1 MIYWQIFV
9 AFFIPGILG
18 YGGGPASIPLV
29 EKEVVDRYGWMT
41 TTEFGEVLALANA
54 LPGPIATK
62 MAGYIGFV
70 EAGVLGAIVALFASI
85 APSLILMI
93 GLMVTLLKYKD
104 SPKVKNIT
112 KLIRPV
118 IAVLLG
124 AMALQ
129 FFMTANETSG
139 SIQTIV
145 LIIISYWLLEI
156 RKMHPAYVILMALVY
171 GAFTGFF

>member
-41 TTEFGEVLALANA
+41 TQEFGEVLALANA

-70 EAGVLGAIVALFASI
+70 EAGVLGSIVALFASI

-93 GLMVTLLKYKD
+93 GLMFTLLKYKD
-104 SPKVKNIT
+104 SPRVKNIT

-145 LIIISYWLLEI
+145 LVIVSYWLLEI
-156 RKMHPAYVILMALVY
+156 RKMHPAYVILLALIY
-171 GAFTGFF
+171 GALTGFF